1 MQCSTELQKQK
12 KGWEKD
18 QTPPN
23 GRKWR
28 AILELLEVEADRCL
42 PFLSDVFCPSFSTI
56 HLEDAPTL
64 MMMRRAGKKCRYFR
78 P

>member
-18 QTPPN
+18 QTPLN

-42 PFLSDVFCPSFSTI
+42 PLYDAFCPSFSTI
-56 HLEDAPTL
+56 CLEDAPTL
-64 MMMRRAGKKCRYFR
+64 MMMRRAGLKDRLIQ